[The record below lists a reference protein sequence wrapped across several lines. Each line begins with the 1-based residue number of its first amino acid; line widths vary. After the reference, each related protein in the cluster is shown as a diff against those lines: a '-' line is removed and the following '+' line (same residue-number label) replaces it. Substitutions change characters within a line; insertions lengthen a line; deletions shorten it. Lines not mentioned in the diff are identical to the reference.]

1 MILDKTIQRGKL
13 LLVLGV
19 LAFSFVGAHAGF
31 NQSTIDLA
39 MSNKLASYDGNKSG
53 ASPSVVKSVHA
64 FYYLTLV
71 ASLNPNATATN
82 GKKVKDQAIAHFQHL
97 VKGGNEPKC
106 SNPLYGWSDGAVGL
120 SLVLIKK
127 TPALWN
133 SLTPSEKEKAD
144 WLMKALAITGNW
156 AFNDANDY
164 KTGLGMEGNFG
175 KRYNPNYA
183 QGYMGVMIAFSIYF
197 GADAGNAILK
207 SFDYDRY
214 MQQFRKYNWTNIIT
228 TWQKTG
234 KKLMEQGG
242 TDGMGGTGKG
252 VKLPFK
258 WNGYALN
265 DLMGIFY
272 SQSVTG
278 SPSPMYSRTV
288 INGIGPARILKG
300 SSPVLGQRGMCLEFQ
315 TTDSKGLRSDA
326 LYALEGWMN
335 NLITRATLKR
345 LSKWGGVH
353 AKIIEKLMMVGTIDL
368 MYKLSKGYLGV
379 SRWGSST
386 ADDSPSGVAAAKG
399 YYFHKDIWFNYV
411 NGGKIREIRN

>member
-1 MILDKTIQRGKL
+1 MVLDLATQRRAF

-19 LAFSFVGAHAGF
+19 LICCFMGAQASF

-39 MSNKLASYDGNKSG
+39 MKIHLSSYADKEGTAVSL
-53 ASPSVVKSVHA
+53 VKATHA

-133 SLTPSEKEKAD
+133 SLTSKEQEKAD
-144 WLMKALAITGNW
+144 WLMKALAVTGNW

-164 KTGLGMEGNFG
+164 KTGLGMGGNFG
-175 KRYNPNYA
+175 KRYNPNYV

-197 GADAGNAILK
+197 GADAGNAILT
-207 SFDYDRY
+207 SFDYTKY
-214 MQQFRKYNWTNIIT
+214 MQQFKKYNWTNIIT

-242 TDGMGGTGKG
+242 PDGMGGTGKG

-258 WNGYALN
+258 WNGYGLN

-315 TTDSKGLRSDA
+315 TTDSKGLRSEAAYVYD
-326 LYALEGWMN
+326 GWMN

-345 LSKWGGVH
+345 LGKWGGARV
-353 AKIIEKLMMVGTIDL
+353 AVIEKLMMVGTTDL
-368 MYKLSKGYLGV
+368 LYKVSMGYLGV
-379 SRWGSST
+379 SLWGSKIT
-386 ADDSPSGVAAAKG
+386 DNSPGGRIDARG
-399 YYFHKDIWFNYV
+399 RWFHEDIWYNYIY
-411 NGGKIREIRN
+411 GAKMMRKL